1 MLYNRK
7 KNLNNIKF
15 INKYRGLARKPILS
29 PINKYYK
36 YSKYNKFHKY
46 DIFHK
51 YDTFYKYDTFHK
63 YLINNRLNKCK
74 SNNSVRPQKKIN
86 YINYNYI
93 KKKSNKENLY
103 CYIDKR
109 NLILNENYFK
119 PIKN

>member
-46 DIFHK
+46 
-51 YDTFYKYDTFHK
+51 
-63 YLINNRLNKCK
+63 NRLNKCK